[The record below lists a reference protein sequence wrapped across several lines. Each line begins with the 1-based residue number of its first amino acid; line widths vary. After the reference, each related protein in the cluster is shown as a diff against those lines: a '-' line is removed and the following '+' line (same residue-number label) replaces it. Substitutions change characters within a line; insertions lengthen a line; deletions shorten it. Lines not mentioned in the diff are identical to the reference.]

1 MKQSIRL
8 RLIFFLGSLL
18 IVAWAGIAASSIYSA
33 RKEVQELFD
42 AHLSQSARVL
52 HALVHH
58 EMEELSLE
66 ANGNPVIVMDLSS
79 QGHFYEGKLS
89 FRVRGKDGKTW
100 FMSEHAPDFNIKEPV
115 NGFIDSRDT
124 ADASEL
130 WRVFILRDEIY
141 GSTIEAAQSYQIRD
155 ELIMEITREVI
166 WPFVIVTPFLIFMIW
181 LGAGRSLRPLQ
192 AVATEVQNRNPQNLE
207 EIDLSN
213 VPVEVLPLFNS
224 LNTLLSRLKKALSNE
239 RGFTSDAAHE
249 LRTPL
254 AGIKAQAQVALRA
267 SDEKE
272 KDTALRHVIIGI
284 DNATHLVRQM
294 LMLARLD
301 PDIPKR
307 KFEQQDLA
315 SILTE
320 VAADVAS
327 LAVEK
332 GVEIEV
338 RQVKGKMLI
347 DGRAEALQV
356 LIRNLLDNAVR
367 YTPAGGWVKAGITSS
382 PDGMVLKITDSGP
395 GIAEEDKDR
404 VFDRF
409 YRGLGTGQTGSGLG
423 LSIVQRVVDL
433 HQAKIEF
440 QTGTGSTKGVK
451 VKVTFPLN

>member
-8 RLIFFLGSLL
+8 RLIFFLGGML
-18 IVAWAGIAASSIYSA
+18 IVAWGGIAASSIYSA

-42 AHLSQSARVL
+42 AHLAQSARVL
-52 HALVHH
+52 QALIKH
-58 EMEELSLE
+58 EMDELSIE
-66 ANGNPVIVMDLSS
+66 GQDNRAIVMDLSTP
-79 QGHFYEGKLS
+79 GHFYEGKIS
-89 FRVRGKDGKTW
+89 FRVLDKQGKSW
-100 FMSEHAPDFNIKEPV
+100 FMSKHAPELNIK
-115 NGFIDSRDT
+115 NDISGFINT
-124 ADASEL
+124 QDASES
-130 WRVFILRDEIY
+130 WRVFILRDKAH
-141 GSTIEAAQSYQIRD
+141 GFNIEVAQSYQIRN
-155 ELIMEITREVI
+155 ELIMEITWQVI
-166 WPFVIVTPFLIFMIW
+166 WPFIIVIPFLIWMIW
-181 LGAGRSLRPLQ
+181 ISAGRSLRPLQ
-192 AVATEVQNRNPQNLE
+192 TVADEVQYRTPQNLE

-213 VPVEVLPLFNS
+213 VPTEVLPLFDA
-224 LNTLLSRLKKALSNE
+224 LNNLLGRLKKALSNE

-272 KDTALRHVIIGI
+272 KNTALRHIIIGI
-284 DNATHLVRQM
+284 DNTTHLVRQM

-332 GVEIEV
+332 GVDLEV
-338 RQVKGKMLI
+338 RQAPGKMLLK
-347 DGRAEALQV
+347 GQAEALSV
-356 LIRNLLDNAVR
+356 LVRNLLDNAVR
-367 YTPAGGWVKAGITSS
+367 YTPAGGWVKAGITRS
-382 PDGMVLKITDSGP
+382 PDGLVLKVTDSGP

-440 QTGTGSTKGVK
+440 QTGAGEGKGVR
-451 VKVTFPLN
+451 VKVTFPVN

>member
-8 RLIFFLGSLL
+8 RLILYLGGML
-18 IVAWAGIAASSIYSA
+18 IIAWGGIAASSIYSA

-42 AHLSQSARVL
+42 AHLAQSARVL
-52 HALVHH
+52 HALIQH
-58 EMEELSLE
+58 EMEELSIDPQNNR
-66 ANGNPVIVMDLSS
+66 AIVMDLSTP
-79 QGHFYEGKLS
+79 GHSYEGKIS
-89 FRVRGKDGKTW
+89 FRVRGKEGRSW
-100 FMSEHAPDFNIKEPV
+100 FMSEYAPELNIKNNV
-115 NGFIDSRDT
+115 NGYINSQDS
-124 ADASEL
+124 SEQ
-130 WRVFILRDEIY
+130 WRVFILRDEVY
-141 GSTIEAAQSYQIRD
+141 GFTIEVAQSYQIRN
-155 ELIMEITREVI
+155 ELIMEITRQVI
-166 WPFVIVTPFLIFMIW
+166 WPFIIVVPFLMLMIW
-181 LGAGRSLRPLQ
+181 LSAGRSLRPLQ
-192 AVATEVQNRNPQNLE
+192 TVADEVKDRTPQNLE

-213 VPVEVLPLFNS
+213 VPTEVLPLFVS
-224 LNTLLSRLKKALSNE
+224 LNTLLGRLKKALSNE

-272 KDTALRHVIIGI
+272 KDTALRHIIIGI
-284 DNATHLVRQM
+284 DNTTHLVRQM

-307 KFEQQDLA
+307 KFEQQDLS

-332 GVEIEV
+332 GVDLEV
-338 RQVKGKMLI
+338 RQAPGKMLVE
-347 DGRAEALQV
+347 GRAEALSV

-367 YTPAGGWVKAGITSS
+367 YTPAGGWVKAGITRS
-382 PDGMVLKITDSGP
+382 PDGVVLKVTDSGP
-395 GIAEEDKDR
+395 GIADEDKDR

-440 QTGTGSTKGVK
+440 QTGSGNTKGVK
-451 VKVTFPLN
+451 VKVTFPAN

>member
-8 RLIFFLGSLL
+8 RLIFFLGGML
-18 IVAWAGIAASSIYSA
+18 IVAWGGIAASSIYSA

-42 AHLSQSARVL
+42 AHLAQSARVL
-52 HALVHH
+52 HALIQH
-58 EMEELSLE
+58 EMEELSIDPQSSR
-66 ANGNPVIVMDLSS
+66 AIVMDLSTP
-79 QGHFYEGKLS
+79 GHFYEGKIS
-89 FRVRGKDGKTW
+89 FRVLDKQGKSW
-100 FMSEHAPDFNIKEPV
+100 FMSKQAPELNIKNDV
-115 NGFIDSRDT
+115 NGFINTQDS
-124 ADASEL
+124 SEL
-130 WRVFILRDEIY
+130 WRVFILRDKVY
-141 GSTIEAAQSYQIRD
+141 GFVIEVAQSYQIRN
-155 ELIMEITREVI
+155 ELIMEITRQVI
-166 WPFVIVTPFLIFMIW
+166 WPFIIVVPFLMLMIW
-181 LGAGRSLRPLQ
+181 VSAGRILRPLQ
-192 AVATEVQNRNPQNLE
+192 TVADEVKHRTPQNLE
-207 EIDLSN
+207 EIDLTN
-213 VPVEVLPLFNS
+213 VPTEVLPLFDA
-224 LNTLLSRLKKALSNE
+224 LNTLLGRLKKALSNE

-272 KDTALRHVIIGI
+272 KDTALRHIIIGI
-284 DNATHLVRQM
+284 DNTTHLVRQM

-332 GVEIEV
+332 GVDLEV
-338 RQVKGKMLI
+338 RQAPGKMLVE
-347 DGRAEALQV
+347 GRAEALSV

-367 YTPAGGWVKAGITSS
+367 YTPAGGWVKAGITRS
-382 PDGMVLKITDSGP
+382 PDGLVLKVTDSGP

-440 QTGTGSTKGVK
+440 HTGTGDTKGVK
-451 VKVTFPLN
+451 VKVTFPVN

>member
-1 MKQSIRL
+1 MKQSLRL
-8 RLIFFLGSLL
+8 RLIIFLGGML

-42 AHLSQSARVL
+42 AHLAQSARVL
-52 HALVHH
+52 QALIQH
-58 EMEELSLE
+58 EMQELSVE
-66 ANGNPVIVMDLSS
+66 GQDNRVIVMDISTPDHL
-79 QGHFYEGKLS
+79 YEGKIS
-89 FRVRGKDGKTW
+89 FRVRGQQGKSW
-100 FMSEHAPDFNIKEPV
+100 FLSKHAPELNIKGGV
-115 NGFIDSRDT
+115 SGFTNTQGDN
-124 ADASEL
+124 EL
-130 WRVFILRDEIY
+130 WRVFILHDKTH
-141 GSTIEAAQSYQIRD
+141 GFTIEVAQSYQIRD
-155 ELIMEITREVI
+155 ELIMEITWQVV
-166 WPFVIVTPFLIFMIW
+166 WPFIVVIPFLILMI
-181 LGAGRSLRPLQ
+181 LVSTGRSLSPLQ
-192 AVATEVQNRNPQNLE
+192 AVADEVQNRNPRNLE
-207 EIDLSN
+207 AIDLSN
-213 VPVEVLPLFNS
+213 VPTEVLPLFVS
-224 LNTLLSRLKKALSNE
+224 LNNLLSRLKNALSNE

-267 SDEKE
+267 SNEKE
-272 KDTALRHVIIGI
+272 KDTALRHIIIGI

-307 KFEQQDLA
+307 KFEQQNLA

-332 GVEIEV
+332 GVELEV
-338 RQVKGKMLI
+338 RQGEREMLVE
-347 DGRAEALQV
+347 GRAEALSV

-367 YTPAGGWVKAGITSS
+367 YTPAGGWVKAGITRS
-382 PDGMVLKITDSGP
+382 PDGIVLKITDSGP

-440 QTGTGSTKGVK
+440 QTGSGEAKGVR
-451 VKVTFPLN
+451 VKVTFPVN